1 MTTLTQ
7 PTPVSG
13 TLWRGVLM
21 VLAGAALITL
31 GAKIQVPFW
40 PVPMTLHTLAI
51 FLVAAA
57 LGPRLGS
64 AAMVSYLA
72 AGAAGLPVFSGTPE
86 RGIGIAYMVGPTGG
100 YLIGFLIASGVI
112 GWLARGRGAIGQGLA
127 MLCGLAI
134 VYAFGLA
141 WLAQFVPAPKL
152 IAAGFA
158 PFILGDLIKIA
169 LVCTLLVGVR
179 HLKGRMQ

>member
-1 MTTLTQ
+1 
-7 PTPVSG
+7 
-13 TLWRGVLM
+13 
-21 VLAGAALITL
+21 
-31 GAKIQVPFW
+31 
-40 PVPMTLHTLAI
+40 
-51 FLVAAA
+51 
-57 LGPRLGS
+57 
-64 AAMVSYLA
+64 MVSYLA
-72 AGAAGLPVFSGTPE
+72 VGAAGLPVFSGTPE

-152 IAAGFA
+152 IAAGVT